1 MLWFTALATLAAPRP
16 QVLLLAPWLQ
26 VLLLAPRLRVQVL
39 AWVRARLHVL
49 GGATPGCCPST
60 LPL

>member
-1 MLWFTALATLAAPRP
+1 MLWLTALSTLTAPRP

-49 GGATPGCCPST
+49 GGATP
-60 LPL
+60 